1 MKKAFLI
8 FFLLSVQF
16 AIGQEAWYPLGQ
28 NEKVTKHTYYSLS
41 YSEAHEQSEWVQYTI
56 NSGYLNSSIS
66 RTNNFREDPLI
77 STTSAQLVDYKGSG
91 FDRGHLAPAADMKY
105 NHSSMS
111 ESFYM
116 SNMSPQA
123 PGFNRQIWR
132 LIEQQFREWAS
143 EYGELVIVTGPV
155 LNGDYL
161 GTIGP
166 SRVTVPR
173 YYYKVALDPDNY
185 ERNIAILIENK
196 ASSEPIRSFAV
207 SIDSLERFTGIDFF
221 YKIDDEV
228 EEKIEGEKAL
238 GYWNWTGHYTP
249 TPRYNYGFS
258 GPNQVQPS
266 IETIFR
272 TNTGKRYHRSNC
284 RSLSRSKIPITL
296 KEAQNRGL
304 SPCGVCRP

>member
-1 MKKAFLI
+1 M
-8 FFLLSVQF
+8 
-16 AIGQEAWYPLGQ
+16 
-28 NEKVTKHTYYSLS
+28 
-41 YSEAHEQSEWVQYTI
+41 QYTI
-56 NSGYLNSSIS
+56 KSGYLNSSIS

-105 NHSSMS
+105 NHTSMS

-116 SNMSPQA
+116 SNMSPQV

-166 SRVTVPR
+166 NRVTVPR

-196 ASSEPIRSFAV
+196 SSSEPIRSFAV

-221 YKIDDEV
+221 CKIDDEV

-272 TNTGKRYHRSNC
+272 TNTGKRYHRGSC
-284 RSLSRSKIPITL
+284 RYLSRSKIPITL
-296 KEAQNRGL
+296 KEAQNRDL